1 MCMSTKGVEGGGM
14 EEKKHANRGGHQPPT
29 DDKFH
34 MSGHFLWAFLP
45 VMGSPQLALCLH
57 LWQSGDG
64 QCADSLP
71 PAPPP
76 VSSPLS
82 HPMPSPNSASGTSA
96 GSKAGPSWARHSHSG
111 PTRLSH
117 HPQHSHVHTHT
128 DCTHTHTSSP
138 VRWPRAT
145 LPAYHTTTS
154 QAQSLKSTTCTLDI
168 TSLCGPHRVLNQY
181 YYSSFYL
188 STFNNIYFCKNDI
201 CKNLVQTTDTVY

>member
-1 MCMSTKGVEGGGM
+1 MLTASPQPHPLCLAPCLTRCPPPIVPL
-14 EEKKHANRGGHQPPT
+14 GHQRAAKRALHERDTLTQAPR
-29 DDKFH
+29 
-34 MSGHFLWAFLP
+34 
-45 VMGSPQLALCLH
+45 GSPIT
-57 LWQSGDG
+57 
-64 QCADSLP
+64 
-71 PAPPP
+71 
-76 VSSPLS
+76 
-82 HPMPSPNSASGTSA
+82 PS
-96 GSKAGPSWARHSHSG
+96 
-111 PTRLSH
+111 
-117 HPQHSHVHTHT
+117 THT
-128 DCTHTHTSSP
+128 YTHTQTVHTHTSSP